1 MDFDWKRGAHEF
13 EYVII
18 GFGRAVGYGEGGVVG
33 YDGEGVCVLLFW
45 GVVGCTRNK
54 HIRIR

>member
-18 GFGRAVGYGEGGVVG
+18 GFGRAVGYGEWGGVFRG
-33 YDGEGVCVLLFW
+33 MERGICV
-45 GVVGCTRNK
+45 VVLGSGGLYAQ
-54 HIRIR
+54 